1 MIRNGNELIENN
13 YRDTLYRSCDI
24 QPYQEMLSRYAM
36 DCNSVTEM
44 GIGPLH
50 LGLNSTWCLLH
61 GLLKSKGSNDNKK
74 YIAIDLID
82 ENTNILNAKEISE
95 SVGIN
100 FEFIVSNTIEIEID
114 KTDLLF
120 IDTDHRY
127 QHLMKELELH
137 NENVSKYIIIHD
149 TSGKYENWEDWP
161 FDHENRGELK
171 NNPNKY
177 GLWPCVVDFID
188 QNPNWKLLERGQ
200 EGNGMTVL
208 QRIK

>member
-1 MIRNGNELIENN
+1 M
-13 YRDTLYRSCDI
+13 
-24 QPYQEMLSRYAM
+24 
-36 DCNSVTEM
+36 
-44 GIGPLH
+44 
-50 LGLNSTWCLLH
+50 H